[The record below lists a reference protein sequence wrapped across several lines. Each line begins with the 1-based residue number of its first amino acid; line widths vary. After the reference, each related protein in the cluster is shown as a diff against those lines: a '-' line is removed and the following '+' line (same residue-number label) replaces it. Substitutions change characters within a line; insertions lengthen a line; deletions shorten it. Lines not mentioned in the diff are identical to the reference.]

1 MTGKSGYVKDKD
13 LFQKEI
19 KRTNMMRPD
28 FSSSNPDLENAVV
41 ANKNVITEEALSSF
55 IDRKKVVD
63 KIINEIISKE
73 RFTVNIDLER
83 SVFRR

>member
-13 LFQKEI
+13 LSQKEI

-55 IDRKKVVD
+55 SDRKKVVD